1 MHTVTATILEQSIVH
16 MVSAALQMS
25 NKEYYRKLCDEIWQH
40 NWRYYVANA
49 PVISDF
55 EFDKLLDKLI
65 KIEKEHPEWIF
76 PGSPTQRVGEMVSG
90 GFPVVAHNIPM
101 LSLANSYSPE
111 EVNEFL
117 ERMERLL
124 HKKSVTYETELKMDG
139 IAISVRYEE
148 GVLVRAVTRGNGSE
162 GEEITS
168 NIRTIQS
175 LPLKL
180 RWHFPKVL
188 EARGEVFMSKKTF
201 AALNKR
207 QEKAGKSLFA
217 NPRNA
222 AGGSLKLLD
231 PKEVAKRQLGIS
243 FYGIAELLGLSKEPQ
258 LVIELWEKRG
268 IIPGSISGPPKTQYD
283 ALRLLEHW
291 GLPVVGE
298 YQQCNS
304 FDEIWKFAEKV
315 EQIRPTLPFEI
326 DGIVIK
332 VDDLAAQKKLGVT
345 GKNYRWAV
353 AYKFAPERAETLIRE
368 ITVQVGR
375 TGVLTPV
382 AELEP
387 VFVAGSTIS
396 RATLH
401 NEDEV
406 KRKDIRVGDHVFI
419 EKGGD
424 VIPKVVEVNKAKR
437 PAKTHAWKM
446 PTRCPACNT
455 PVVRSEEE
463 VAVRC
468 PNRVGCPAQEL
479 KRIIFFTGKSGMDI
493 DHLGEKVVTQLVEL
507 GFVKR
512 LSDIYELTEEQLF
525 QLKNF
530 KEKSVQNLLESIE
543 KSKDVSLG
551 RLIMAL
557 GIKFV
562 GAETADIL
570 AARAG
575 NLENIALMTEEE
587 LLEIEGIG
595 PKVAESVVTFFADRD
610 HQEEIGRLLENG
622 VKPRVKQVKGFK
634 EHPFQGKTFVLTG
647 GLEHYTRDHARSLIK
662 ERGGKVSSS
671 VSKATGYVLVGADP
685 GSKFEKAKKLGV
697 AILSEEEFI
706 ALL

>member
-1 MHTVTATILEQSIVH
+1 MATHQ
-16 MVSAALQMS
+16 
-25 NKEYYRKLCDEIWQH
+25 EYQKLCDEIWEH
-40 NWRYYVANA
+40 NWHYYVENA
-49 PVISDF
+49 PKISDYQ
-55 EFDKLLDKLI
+55 FDKLIERLI
-65 KIEKEHPEWIF
+65 EIEEAHSEWVF

-90 GFPVVAHNIPM
+90 GFPVVKHAHPM
-101 LSLANSYSPE
+101 LSLANSYSAD
-111 EVNEFL
+111 EVNDFL
-117 ERMERLL
+117 ARMERLL
-124 HKKSVTYETELKMDG
+124 HTRSITYETELKMDG

-148 GVLVRAVTRGNGSE
+148 GILVRAVTRGNGEE

-180 RWHFPKVL
+180 RGKYPHVL
-188 EARGEVFMSKKTF
+188 EARGEVFMSKSAF
-201 AALNKR
+201 AALNR
-207 QEKAGKSLFA
+207 QREEEGRPLFA

-231 PKEVAKRQLGIS
+231 PKEVVKRQLGIS
-243 FYGIAELLGLSKEPQ
+243 FYAIAEMAQ
-258 LVIELWEKRG
+258 
-268 IIPGSISGPPKTQYD
+268 GPKNQYD
-283 ALRLLEHW
+283 ALKLLQKL
-291 GLPVVGE
+291 GLPVAGE
-298 YQQCNS
+298 FKRCHS
-304 FDEIWKFAEKV
+304 FEEIWKFAEKV
-315 EQIRPTLPFEI
+315 EQKRPTLPFEI

-353 AYKFAPERAETLIRE
+353 AYKFAPERAETVIRE

-387 VFVAGSTIS
+387 VFVSGSTIA

-406 KRKDIRVGDHVFI
+406 KRKDIRVSDHVFI

-437 PAKTHAWKM
+437 PAHTHPWKM
-446 PTRCPACNT
+446 PSTCPVCGT
-455 PVVRSEEE
+455 KVVRSEEK

-468 PNRVGCPAQEL
+468 PNQAGCPAQGL
-479 KRIIFFTGKSGMDI
+479 KRILFFTSKSGMDI

-512 LSDIYELTEEQLF
+512 LSDIYTLTPEQLF

-530 KEKSVQNLLESIE
+530 KEKSVLNVLESLE
-543 KSKDVSLG
+543 KSKNVTLG

-562 GAETADIL
+562 GAETADLL

-575 NLENIALMTEEE
+575 NLENVALMTEEE
-587 LLEIEGIG
+587 LLDIEGIG
-595 PKVAESVVTFFADRD
+595 PKVAESVVTFFADPD
-610 HQEEIGRLLENG
+610 NQEEIARLFEYG
-622 VKPRVKQVKGFK
+622 VTPRVQEVKGFK

-647 GLEHYTRDHARSLIK
+647 GLEHYTRDHAASLIR
-662 ERGGKVSSS
+662 ERGGKVTGS
-671 VSKATGYVLVGADP
+671 VSKSTSYVLVGSDP
-685 GSKFEKAKKLGV
+685 GSKYEKAKKFGIP
-697 AILSEEEFI
+697 ILSEEEFI
-706 ALL
+706 SQL